1 MKRGVLIA
9 LVFLFAAS
17 CSLVQRPNVAKAVYD
32 KWRQQAPADELSRT
46 DFALA
51 AVTRRTGDEV
61 AKFDLWG
68 LSRTPEVVV
77 EVQPLHVETL
87 PNGELRQE
95 QAGVM
100 TKTNIGSQDSRSVDG
115 ETAGLK
121 LTLPVRPNAN
131 SLRIKWSEYTGGKL
145 LHSNEFTVM
154 FQSEPTEALLK
165 VNGGQ

>member
-1 MKRGVLIA
+1 MKRGILIA

-17 CSLVQRPNVAKAVYD
+17 YILVQRPNVAKAVYD
-32 KWRQQAPADELSRT
+32 KWRQEAPADELSRT
-46 DFALA
+46 GFALA
-51 AVTRRTGDEV
+51 AVTRRTGKEV
-61 AKFDLWG
+61 AKLDLWG
-68 LSRTPEVVV
+68 LSRAQEVVV

-100 TKTNIGSQDSRSVDG
+100 TKSNIGSQDNRSVAG

-131 SLRIKWSEYTGGKL
+131 ALKIQWSEYTGDKL
-145 LHSNEFTVM
+145 IHFNDFTVRL
-154 FQSEPTEALLK
+154 QSEPTEALLK

>member
-9 LVFLFAAS
+9 LVFLFAVS
-17 CSLVQRPNVAKAVYD
+17 CSLVQRPNVAKTVYD
-32 KWRQQAPADELSRT
+32 KWRHEAPADELSRT

-61 AKFDLWG
+61 ARLDLWG
-68 LSRTPEVVV
+68 LSRAQEVVV

-87 PNGELRQE
+87 PDGKLRQE

-100 TKTNIGSQDSRSVDG
+100 TKTNIGSQDGRSVAG

-121 LTLPVRPNAN
+121 LSLPVRPNAN
-131 SLRIKWSEYTGGKL
+131 ALKIQWSEYTGGKL
-145 LHSNEFTVM
+145 LHLNEFTVM
-154 FQSEPTEALLK
+154 LQSNPTEALLK